1 MAARKAELERGHC
14 LVGPHRDAVEL
25 ALGGRPIEAF
35 GSSGQMRS
43 ALWMLKLA
51 MVRLIAGQPGEPPLS
66 LLDDAE
72 AELDQGRLDRLLRL
86 TGRAVQVVMT
96 ACRRIEPPGPPM
108 ARFRMESGRLVQEDR
123 GNSIPQGS

>member
-1 MAARKAELERGHC
+1 
-14 LVGPHRDAVEL
+14 VGPHRDAVEL

-51 MVRLIAGQPGEPPLS
+51 MVRLIAEQTGEPPLF

-72 AELDQGRLDRLLRL
+72 AELDQGRLERLLRL
-86 TGRAVQVVMT
+86 TGRTMQVVMT
-96 ACRRIEPPGPPM
+96 ACRRIELAGSPV
-108 ARFRMESGRLVQEDR
+108 ARFRMESGRLVDKDR
-123 GNSIPQGS
+123 GNSIPQAS